1 MIQQI
6 LLSTILFLAT
16 TAAHAAQWKTIE
28 VIGQTVTVGAGEIRS
43 VQLPSALNIYK
54 LLIQAESTGRENALF
69 DVIVN
74 GDTKGT
80 VLTPSVDP
88 TYVVTVVQTTSS
100 VQFRSLSGGGF
111 RLLRVLAVVNIA
123 DENGRSPVRS
133 FPVSGQITQIALQSI
148 SLIRQMEPMA
158 TPAEQAMYLI
168 PVKASAGRLYAVAS
182 AYGPS
187 SERTRQAA
195 LELLGQIDGAKA
207 FMDLQM
213 SRNGSFDCIVEM
225 LSLRAALDSLID

>member
-6 LLSTILFLAT
+6 LLSAVFLF
-16 TAAHAAQWKTIE
+16 AAAAQASQWKTID
-28 VIGQTVTVGAGEIRS
+28 VIGQPMVIPSGEIRS
-43 VQLPSALNIYK
+43 VTLPSSMNVYK
-54 LLIQAESTGRENALF
+54 FLIQAESTGRENALF

-88 TYVVTVVQTTSS
+88 TYVVTVVQTTNS
-100 VQFRSLSGGGF
+100 VQFRSISGGGF
-111 RLLRVLAVVNIA
+111 RLIRVLAVVNIA
-123 DENGRSPVRS
+123 DENARPPVRS
-133 FPVSGQITQIALQSI
+133 FPSSGQIAQIALQSI

-158 TPAEQAMYLI
+158 TPAEQAAYLI
-168 PVKASAGRLYAVAS
+168 PVKASAGRLYAIAA

-187 SERTRQAA
+187 SEKTRQAA
-195 LELLGQIDGAKA
+195 LELLGQIDGAKV